1 MTDLMMRGLAKE
13 AGILALVCHT
23 GDLAAEATRR
33 HATSPIATLL
43 LGRSVT
49 AGALMGGLLKNQ
61 QRMALRIGSNGPVQ
75 KLIAESDSY
84 GHVRGYIAPAT
95 LDLAPSSPPPGSLG
109 LFGNVGLLTVSKDLV
124 RRGLSEGA
132 VPLEAADLD
141 ANLEFYYRQSE
152 QIPSLVRTG
161 VALDENDAVDVAGG
175 FLLQALPGHSP
186 ETWTEVTARV
196 QELPPVET
204 LVAQHDVDAVLAQ
217 LFADLPYEQLET
229 RTPAF
234 RCSCSTARAR
244 QGLQLLGTDELDAL
258 IDEGEAVIDCHF
270 CHEEYIFDRAAL
282 EDVRRALLET
292 RGA

>member
-13 AGILALVCHT
+13 AGILALVCYT

-43 LGRSVT
+43 LGRGVT
-49 AGALMGGLLKNQ
+49 AGTLMGGLLKNQ

-75 KLIAESDSY
+75 KLIVESDSY
-84 GHVRGYIAPAT
+84 GHVRGYITPAT
-95 LDLAPSSPPPGSLG
+95 LDLAPGSPPPGALG

-152 QIPSLVRTG
+152 QILALVRTG
-161 VALDENDAVDVAGG
+161 VAMDENDVITGAGG

-186 ETWTEVTARV
+186 EAWTEAAARV
-196 QELPPVET
+196 QELPPVGT
-204 LVAQHDVDAVLAQ
+204 LVAQHDVDALLAH
-217 LFADLPYEQLET
+217 LFDELPFDQLET

-234 RCSCSTARAR
+234 RCSCSRARVR

-258 IDEGEAVIDCHF
+258 IEEGEAVIDCHF
-270 CHEEYIFDRAAL
+270 CHEQYIFDRAAL
-282 EDVRRALLET
+282 EDVRRELLET